1 MQLVPSNTTSP
12 DLIHMLKQNAIAS
25 NFCQTNYHPKQQ
37 STQLRIIVPIALS
50 LHFLDT
56 THHFSFAPTG
66 IILAS
71 FFE

>member
-25 NFCQTNYHPKQQ
+25 DFCQMSYHPKQQ
-37 STQLRIIVPIALS
+37 STQLSIIVTI
-50 LHFLDT
+50 LHCHSVSMDT

-66 IILAS
+66 IISA
-71 FFE
+71 FF